1 MLWSTAMRQHH
12 DVGAA
17 LITGASSGIGA
28 IYADRLARRGYDLVL
43 VARNAPRLEQRTSF
57 LRPIASSRANGR
69 PSASKLLERTKY
81 MSNKNERELAGKV
94 ALVTGGSRGIGA
106 AIAKRL
112 AADGASVAVTYSKGA
127 DAASSVVKEIERGGG
142 KAIAIQADA
151 ADADAVRNAVERTVT
166 TLGRL
171 DVLVNNAGTVIPMK
185 VEETTLADFD
195 RVFAVNV
202 RGVFVATQAALK
214 HLKTGGRIIMIGSSL
229 GERVFMPGMAPYSAT
244 KGAVKMFTQG
254 LARELGAR
262 GIRVNNVQPG
272 PIDTDLNPA
281 SGEWAVGQKAA
292 VPLDRYGHV
301 DEVAALVAFVAGP
314 ESSYI
319 NGANL
324 TVDGGTNA

>member
-1 MLWSTAMRQHH
+1 MPLTAHE
-12 DVGAA
+12 
-17 LITGASSGIGA
+17 S
-28 IYADRLARRGYDLVL
+28 
-43 VARNAPRLEQRTSF
+43 P
-57 LRPIASSRANGR
+57 
-69 PSASKLLERTKY
+69 
-81 MSNKNERELAGKV
+81 LAGKV

-106 AIAKRL
+106 AIARRL

-127 DAASSVVKEIERGGG
+127 DAASSLVKEIERGGG

-151 ADADAVRNAVERTVT
+151 ADADAVRNAVEKTVA

-171 DVLVNNAGTVIPMK
+171 DVLVNNAGTIVPVP

-195 RVFAVNV
+195 RVFAINV
-202 RGVFVATQAALK
+202 RGTFVATQAALK
-214 HLKTGGRIIMIGSSL
+214 HLKAGGRIIMIGSCL
-229 GERVFMPGMAPYSAT
+229 GERVLLPGMAPYAAT
-244 KGAVKMFTQG
+244 KGAVKMFAQG

-262 GIRVNNVQPG
+262 GITVNNVQPG

-281 SGEWAVGQKAA
+281 SSEWASSQKAA
-292 VPLDRYGHV
+292 VPLDRYGKA